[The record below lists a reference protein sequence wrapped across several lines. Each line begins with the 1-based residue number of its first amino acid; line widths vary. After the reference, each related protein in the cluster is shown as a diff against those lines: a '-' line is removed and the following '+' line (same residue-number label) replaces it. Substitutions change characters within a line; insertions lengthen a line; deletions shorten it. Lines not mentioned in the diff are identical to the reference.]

1 MNGINII
8 PKILV
13 IMTLIPKNIY
23 IIIQLMKKTKENIY
37 FIDKY
42 SHTYAT
48 EDRARIFE
56 NICSCNENSIIK
68 IILIFIKKALYLE
81 EEIYILSKFK
91 KKQIYLAV

>member
-1 MNGINII
+1 
-8 PKILV
+8 
-13 IMTLIPKNIY
+13 
-23 IIIQLMKKTKENIY
+23 MKKTNIY

-68 IILIFIKKALYLE
+68 NYPNIYKKALYLE
-81 EEIYILSKFK
+81 EEIYTYYPSLKETNLFSSLK
-91 KKQIYLAV
+91 